1 MNRYLVISADT
12 HAGLPGP
19 GVPRAGSTPSTA
31 SGSTR
36 SSSSGRGPPRWP
48 RPGSST
54 RSSPR
59 RGTRRTRKACAAAG
73 TRPARDKE
81 LDADGVAGE
90 VIFPDADSVSGG
102 ASAPFGA
109 GLGASGDTPG
119 ELLFA
124 GARAHNRWL
133 AELCQDSPE
142 RRAGVAI
149 VPIMVDVDAAVAEIR
164 RAHASGLRGGIL
176 IPPMWQ
182 PHEPYHHPRYDPV
195 WAVCEELSMPVH
207 IHSGVADRASYGPH
221 VGIFTTET
229 RFWSSRPL
237 PFLIWSGVFER
248 FPGLR
253 FGVAECGAFWVSDL
267 LWRMDLV
274 YERDH
279 GSRKLGEQLT
289 ANMTMSPSE
298 YFDRNCFIGAS
309 NIIRVEMAR
318 RYEIGVGNLCW
329 GNDFPH
335 PEGTWPHTREFLAP
349 SVLRHP
355 DRRDGGH
362 PRGQRG
368 RGLRLR
374 HRGAGAARRS
384 HRADARGARP
394 GPTTRPPSG
403 PTPSGP
409 ADRGS
414 PASRPGPPPPRRRD
428 HDDRSRRRSTRSTR
442 PSSSRPTSRT
452 PGCATRTRST
462 GRSCCRGWVVT
473 RFDDV
478 GRDPARPVDVER
490 HPQGH
495 AQPADRAWRSTAW
508 PSTARPRRRSCTS
521 TIPTTP
527 GCASSW
533 PSRSGCGR

>member
-1 MNRYLVISADT
+1 M
-12 HAGLPGP
+12 
-19 GVPRAGSTPSTA
+19 
-31 SGSTR
+31 
-36 SSSSGRGPPRWP
+36 
-48 RPGSST
+48 
-54 RSSPR
+54 
-59 RGTRRTRKACAAAG
+59 RRTRRVCAGGWDTA
-73 TRPARDKE
+73 RRDKE

-109 GLGASGDTPG
+109 GLGASGTTPG

-142 RRAGVAI
+142 RRAGVAV
-149 VPIMVDVDAAVAEIR
+149 VPIMVDVDAAVEEIR

-195 WAVCEELSMPVH
+195 WAVCQELSMPVH
-207 IHSGVADRASYGPH
+207 THSGVADRASYGPH

-279 GSRKLGEQLT
+279 GSRKLGPELT

-309 NIIRVEMAR
+309 NIIREEMAR
-318 RYEIGVGNLCW
+318 RYQIGVGNLCW

-335 PEGTWPHTREFLAP
+335 PEGTWPHTREFLARVFCDIP
-349 SVLRHP
+349 TDETAAILGGNAAEIYGFDTEALATLV
-355 DRRDGGH
+355 DRI
-362 PRGQRG
+362 
-368 RGLRLR
+368 
-374 HRGAGAARRS
+374 
-384 HRADARGARP
+384 
-394 GPTTRPPSG
+394 G
-403 PTPSGP
+403 PTPAELGQ
-409 ADRGS
+409 
-414 PASRPGPPPPRRRD
+414 D
-428 HDDRSRRRSTRSTR
+428 HDPTAKWADAKRAGR
-442 PSSSRPTSRT
+442 PWLTGIETWPTAT
-452 PGCATRTRST
+452 P
-462 GRSCCRGWVVT
+462 
-473 RFDDV
+473 
-478 GRDPARPVDVER
+478 PA
-490 HPQGH
+490 
-495 AQPADRAWRSTAW
+495 
-508 PSTARPRRRSCTS
+508 
-521 TIPTTP
+521 
-527 GCASSW
+527 
-533 PSRSGCGR
+533 